1 MSPQTQTRSR
11 TPRRKRAASD
21 AIVAEAIEKSF
32 GDVRALAGIDLVVPE
47 GSVHGLL
54 GPNGAGKTTFVR
66 ILTTL
71 LAPSAGRALVLGHDV
86 VREGDVVRAS
96 IGLTGQF
103 TAVDENLTG
112 AEFLWMVGRLYHMS
126 SPDAHARAAELLDEF
141 GLGDAGHRV
150 VKTYS
155 GGMQRRLD
163 LAASLMNHPRVLF
176 LDEPTTGLDP
186 VGRRDMWATIR
197 GLVSGGMTLLLTTQY
212 LEEAD
217 HLADRISVIDHGKV
231 IAEGTSDQLKRRIG
245 GEFID
250 LELARRKDVA
260 AALRALAPITA
271 GEPQVEGLN
280 VTVPVATGAGVVVE
294 AVRRLDKGGVKVT
307 DLIVRRPTLDD
318 VFMILTGRKAEEN
331 GQQGASP

>member
-1 MSPQTQTRSR
+1 MATRAKTAAR
-11 TPRRKRAASD
+11 PRRRSVTD
-21 AIVAEAIEKSF
+21 AIVARAVEKSF
-32 GDVRALAGIDLVVPE
+32 GDVRALAGIDLTVPE
-47 GSVHGLL
+47 GSVVGLL

-71 LAPSAGRALVLGHDV
+71 LTADAGQATVLGYDV
-86 VREGDVVRAS
+86 VRQPDEVRAS

-103 TAVDENLTG
+103 TAVDEYLTG
-112 AEFLWMVGRLYHMS
+112 AEFLWMVGRLYHMDS
-126 SPDAHARAAELLDEF
+126 QDARRRAAELLEEF
-141 GLGDAGHRV
+141 GLADAAHRV

-163 LAASLMNHPRVLF
+163 LAASLMNRPRVLF

-186 VGRRDMWATIR
+186 VGRSDMWETIR

-217 HLADRISVIDHGKV
+217 QLADRINVIDHGKV

-250 LELARRKDVA
+250 IEVARRKDIVGA
-260 AALRALAPITA
+260 IHALAPLTA
-271 GEPQVEGLN
+271 GEPKIHAM
-280 VTVPVATGAGVVVE
+280 TVSVPIANGNGVVVD
-294 AVRRLDKGGVKVT
+294 AVRRLDSDGVKVV

-318 VFMILTGRKAEEN
+318 VFVTLTGRHAEDHE
-331 GQQGASP
+331 GAQS

>member
-1 MSPQTQTRSR
+1 MTAQTSTAARRRSR
-11 TPRRKRAASD
+11 RALSD
-21 AIVAEAIEKSF
+21 AIVAEAIEKLF
-32 GDVRALAGIDLVVPE
+32 GDVRALAGIDIVVPE
-47 GSVHGLL
+47 GSVVGLL

-71 LAPSAGRALVLGHDV
+71 LAADAGSATVLGYDV
-86 VREGDVVRAS
+86 ARDGDAVRAS

-103 TAVDENLTG
+103 TAVDDNLTG

-126 SPDAHARAAELLDEF
+126 TSDARKRASDLLEEF
-141 GLGDAGHRV
+141 GLADAADRV

-163 LAASLMNHPRVLF
+163 LAASLMNRPRVLF

-186 VGRRDMWATIR
+186 VGRSDMWETIR
-197 GLVSGGMTLLLTTQY
+197 GLVREGMTLLLTTQY

-217 HLADRISVIDHGKV
+217 QLADRISVIDHGRV
-231 IAEGTSDQLKRRIG
+231 IAEGTPDQLKRKIG

-250 LELARRKDVA
+250 LEVARRKDVA
-260 AALRALAPITA
+260 ASLKALGPLQA
-271 GEPQVEGLN
+271 GEPQVRDLS
-280 VTVPVATGAGVVVE
+280 VTFPVTSGAGVVAD
-294 AVRRLDKGGVKVT
+294 AVRRLDRNGVKIV

-318 VFMILTGRKAEEN
+318 VFMTLTGRH
-331 GQQGASP
+331 ASEPAQEPT

>member
-1 MSPQTQTRSR
+1 
-11 TPRRKRAASD
+11 
-21 AIVAEAIEKSF
+21 
-32 GDVRALAGIDLVVPE
+32 VPE
-47 GSVHGLL
+47 GSVRGLL

-71 LAPSAGRALVLGHDV
+71 LTPDAGRASVLGHDV
-86 VREGDVVRAS
+86 VAEPDAVRAA

-112 AEFLWMVGRLYHMS
+112 AEFLWMVGRLYHMPS
-126 SPDAHARAAELLDEF
+126 ADAHARAAELLEEF
-141 GLGDAGHRV
+141 GLGDAAHRV

-163 LAASLMNHPRVLF
+163 LAASLMNRPRVLF

-186 VGRRDMWATIR
+186 VGRRDMWDTIR
-197 GLVSGGMTLLLTTQY
+197 GLVRGGMTLLLTTQY

-231 IAEGTSDQLKRRIG
+231 IAEGTSDQLKRRTG

-250 LELARRKDVA
+250 LELARRKDVEA
-260 AALRALAPITA
+260 AIRALAPITA
-271 GEPQVEGLN
+271 GEPQANGLA
-280 VTVPVATGAGVVVE
+280 VTVPVANGAGVVVE
-294 AVRRLDKGGVKVT
+294 AVRRLDKAGVKVT

-318 VFMILTGRKAEEN
+318 VFMILTGHKAEEN
-331 GQQGASP
+331 GQQGAEA

>member
-1 MSPQTQTRSR
+1 MTPRTKTATRTRSR
-11 TPRRKRAASD
+11 RATAD

-32 GDVRALAGIDLVVPE
+32 GDVRALAGIDIVVPE
-47 GSVHGLL
+47 GSVVGLL
-54 GPNGAGKTTFVR
+54 GPNGAGKTTLVR

-71 LAPSAGRALVLGHDV
+71 LAPDAGTARVLGYDV
-86 VREGDVVRAS
+86 TREGDAVRAS

-112 AEFLWMVGRLYHMS
+112 AEFLWMVGRLYHMTS
-126 SPDAHARAAELLDEF
+126 ADARARAAVLLDEF
-141 GLGDAGHRV
+141 GLGDAVDRV

-163 LAASLMNHPRVLF
+163 LAASLMNRPRVLF

-186 VGRRDMWATIR
+186 TGRSDMWDTIR
-197 GLVSGGMTLLLTTQY
+197 GLVREGMTLLLTTQY

-217 HLADRISVIDHGKV
+217 QLADRISVIDHGKV

-250 LELARRKDVA
+250 LEVARRKDVN
-260 AALRALAPITA
+260 AALRALAPLSA
-271 GEPQVEGLN
+271 GEPQVRDMTM
-280 VTVPVATGAGVVVE
+280 TVPVTSGAGVVADV
-294 AVRRLDKGGVKVT
+294 VRRLDAGGVKIV
-307 DLIVRRPTLDD
+307 DLNVRRPTLDD
-318 VFMILTGRKAEEN
+318 VFMSLTGHRAEEPTEE
-331 GQQGASP
+331 GAAT